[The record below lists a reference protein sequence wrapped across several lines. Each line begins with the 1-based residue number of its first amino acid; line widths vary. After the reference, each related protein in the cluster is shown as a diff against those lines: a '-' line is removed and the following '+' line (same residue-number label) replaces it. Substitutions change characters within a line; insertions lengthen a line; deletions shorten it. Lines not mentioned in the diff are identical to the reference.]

1 MFNWRTI
8 AFGLLFGFLDS
19 LALPLI
25 KNVSLGWSF
34 KWMAVP
40 AILYAASPFIFL
52 SALKKE
58 SLTIMNLVWDLTSDV
73 IVTLIGLFIFSEKLP
88 PVKMF
93 GVVLSLLS
101 LLMMTY
107 EGDGW
112 NEFISRNYNK
122 VAETFG
128 GFLRN

>member
-1 MFNWRTI
+1 MFNWRT
-8 AFGLLFGFLDS
+8 LLFGFAFGLLDS

-34 KWMAVP
+34 KWMVLPIIA
-40 AILYAASPFIFL
+40 YAASPLIFL

-73 IVTLIGLFIFSEKLP
+73 TVTLIGLFIFSEKLP

-93 GVVLSLLS
+93 GVVLSFLS

-128 GFLRN
+128 GFIGK